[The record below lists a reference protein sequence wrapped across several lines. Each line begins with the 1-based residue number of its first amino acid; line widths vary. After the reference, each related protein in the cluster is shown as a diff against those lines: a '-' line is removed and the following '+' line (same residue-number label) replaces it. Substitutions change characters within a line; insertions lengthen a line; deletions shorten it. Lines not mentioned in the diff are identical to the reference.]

1 MSLTI
6 LSVAY
11 PLTPVGPN
19 AVGGSEQI
27 LTLMDAAITA
37 AGHHSLV
44 VACRGSNPTG
54 TLIPTPRWTGKITD
68 EVRLWAQEQ
77 HRIAI
82 EQALKKWPVDL
93 IHMHSLD
100 FWAYLPSGSI
110 PVLTTL
116 HLPPDWYPPKALKL
130 RRQNLWLN
138 CVSRTQTAS
147 CPPSDRILPYIGN
160 GVDIDRLTIP
170 LRKRDFALALGRICP
185 EKGLH
190 IALDAARQAG
200 IGLLLA
206 GEVYQYEAHVQ
217 YFKSEIEPRLDH
229 SRRFLGP
236 AGFRRKRRLLT
247 QARCLL
253 IPSLVAETSSLVAM
267 EALSCGTPVIAY
279 PSGALPEIVEDGRTG
294 FFVQSER
301 EMASALRAVKFLDP
315 QVCRDQARQRFSADR
330 MAKLY
335 MERYKELISRRI
347 RPLMK
352 VAGSAAAI
360 PNLRHAQQSGR

>member
-27 LTLMDAAITA
+27 LTLLDTALTA
-37 AGHHSLV
+37 AGHRSLV
-44 VACRGSNPTG
+44 VACRGSKTAG
-54 TLIPTPRWTGKITD
+54 TLIPTPRWTREITP
-68 EVRLWAQEQ
+68 EVRVWAQEQ

-100 FWAYLPSGSI
+100 FWAYLPSGSVPI
-110 PVLTTL
+110 LTTL
-116 HLPPDWYPPKALKL
+116 HLPPDWYPKKVFSL
-130 RRQNLWLN
+130 RKQNLWLN
-138 CVSRTQTAS
+138 CVSRTQTEN
-147 CPPSDRILPYIGN
+147 CPKSTRMLPYIGN

-190 IALDAARQAG
+190 IAIDAARRASVN
-200 IGLLLA
+200 LLLA
-206 GEVYQYEAHVQ
+206 GEVYRYEAHEQ
-217 YFKSEIEPRLDH
+217 YFKTEIQPRLDNR
-229 SRRFLGP
+229 RRFLGP

-247 QARCLL
+247 QARCLM

-294 FFVQSER
+294 FLVESER
-301 EMASALRAVKFLDP
+301 EMASALRALNFLDP
-315 QVCRDQARQRFSADR
+315 RVCREQARERFSADR
-330 MAKLY
+330 MARLY
-335 MERYKELISRRI
+335 VERYRQLVAQRMGALKTVASALI
-347 RPLMK
+347 P
-352 VAGSAAAI
+352 G
-360 PNLRHAQQSGR
+360 LRHAQPSGR

>member
-27 LTLMDAAITA
+27 LTLMDAALTA
-37 AGHHSLV
+37 AGHRSLV
-44 VACRGSNPTG
+44 VACRGSNPAG
-54 TLIPTPRWTGKITD
+54 TLLSTPRWTREITA

-82 EQALKKWPVDL
+82 EQALKRWPVDL

-100 FWAYLPSGSI
+100 FWAYLPSGSVPI
-110 PVLTTL
+110 LTTL
-116 HLPPDWYPPKALKL
+116 HLPPDWYPAKIFKVNK
-130 RRQNLWLN
+130 QNLWLN
-138 CVSRTQTAS
+138 CVSRTQTEN
-147 CPPSDRILPYIGN
+147 CPNSTRILPYIGN
-160 GVDIDRLTIP
+160 GVDIDRLAIP

-190 IALDAARQAG
+190 IAIDAARRAG
-200 IGLLLA
+200 INLLLA
-206 GEVYQYEAHVQ
+206 GEVYRYEAHER
-217 YFKSEIEPRLDH
+217 YFKNEIQPRLD
-229 SRRFLGP
+229 SRRRFLGP
-236 AGFRRKRRLLT
+236 AGFRQKRRLLT
-247 QARCLL
+247 QARCLM

-294 FFVQSER
+294 FLVRSER
-301 EMASALRAVKFLDP
+301 EMASALRAVKFLNP
-315 QVCRDQARQRFSADR
+315 QVCREQARVRFSADR
-330 MAKLY
+330 MARLY
-335 MERYKELISRRI
+335 MERYSHLTA
-347 RPLMK
+347 PQ
-352 VAGSAAAI
+352 AAPHKAPTPAI
-360 PNLRHAQQSGR
+360 IPSLRHAQQSGR

>member
-27 LTLMDAAITA
+27 LTLMDAALTA
-37 AGHHSLV
+37 AGHRSLV
-44 VACRGSNPTG
+44 VACRGSNPAG
-54 TLIPTPRWTGKITD
+54 TLIPTPRWTREITQ
-68 EVRLWAQEQ
+68 EVRRWAQEQ

-82 EQALKKWPVDL
+82 EQALKQWPVDL

-100 FWAYLPSGSI
+100 FWAYLPSGSVPI
-110 PVLTTL
+110 LSTL
-116 HLPPDWYPPKALKL
+116 HLPPDWYPANIFKL
-130 RRQNLWLN
+130 RKQNLWLN
-138 CVSRTQTAS
+138 CVSRTQTEK
-147 CPPSDRILPYIGN
+147 CPKSSRILPFIGN

-190 IALDAARQAG
+190 IALDAARRAG
-200 IGLLLA
+200 INLLLA
-206 GEVYQYEAHVQ
+206 GEVYRYQAHER
-217 YFKSEIEPRLDH
+217 YFKNEIQPRLD
-229 SRRFLGP
+229 SRRRFLGP

-247 QARCLL
+247 QARCLM

-294 FFVQSER
+294 FLVQSER
-301 EMASALRAVKFLDP
+301 EMASALRAVRFLNP
-315 QVCRDQARQRFSADR
+315 QVCREQARERFSADR
-330 MAKLY
+330 MARLY
-335 MERYKELISRRI
+335 MERYRDLTASQAV
-347 RPLMK
+347 PLK
-352 VAGSAAAI
+352 APAQVILPS
-360 PNLRHAQQSGR
+360 LRHAQHSGR